1 MLQDNRDRLPRR
13 SAPYEIT
20 VNPIPSE
27 TLAAIAAFCEGSTTA
42 SLPTSQNGYAVTWYE
57 SDKTTLAERD
67 LSKLAGS
74 TTDYTYYYTLTDESQ
89 PTNCTSDPEAYTFT
103 VKPTAK
109 VTLAVTYE
117 CDKTTITPTTVPATA
132 TLAWTTPTGTS
143 AANPL
148 VLDGITNGAG
158 TYSVVASATG
168 YCDSEPASE
177 AVKFYITPGS
187 IKPVSP
193 EYLKVDGAPNYQIID
208 ASAASLKEADAEI
221 TVYWSAPQ
229 GDINGRVIH
238 TDGTGF
244 RLWRNRTDRILI

>member
-1 MLQDNRDRLPRR
+1 
-13 SAPYEIT
+13 
-20 VNPIPSE
+20 
-27 TLAAIAAFCEGSTTA
+27 
-42 SLPTSQNGYAVTWYE
+42 
-57 SDKTTLAERD
+57 
-67 LSKLAGS
+67 
-74 TTDYTYYYTLTDESQ
+74 
-89 PTNCTSDPEAYTFT
+89 
-103 VKPTAK
+103 
-109 VTLAVTYE
+109 
-117 CDKTTITPTTVPATA
+117 VPATA

-148 VLDGITNGAG
+148 VLDGITNAAG

-193 EYLKVDGAPNYQIID
+193 EYLKVDGAPDYSKID

-229 GDINGRVIH
+229 GRH
-238 TDGTGF
+238 QRTSPPHRRH
-244 RLWRNRTDRILI
+244 RLPAIVRPARIRIQI